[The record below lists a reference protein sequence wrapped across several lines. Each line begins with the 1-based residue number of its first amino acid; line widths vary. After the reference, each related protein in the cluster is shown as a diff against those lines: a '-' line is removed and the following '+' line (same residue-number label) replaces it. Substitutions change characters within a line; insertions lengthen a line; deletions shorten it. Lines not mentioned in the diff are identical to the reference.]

1 MFFSSCSGGP
11 LREKLRSFWR
21 DLREFSRTAVGR
33 DGRRVGVGG
42 SFAGKRVAVRRWLRA
57 GRGWRWRPVWQ
68 GLQRLLAATLTIEM
82 HSVAIGRRRG
92 MSTTPRPS
100 ADRAARSPFD
110 CTVFRVAWRPGCPHL
125 CRHALACFDAHRR
138 NSQRGEW
145 VSAGDIHIGEGVS
158 RRSAAR
164 LRRSNAQGREW
175 VSRLER
181 RAETCMP
188 GNCRLA
194 LMVEVRWVAS
204 GFISRTDA
212 PDPACCTIAGGRSTW
227 KCFGS
232 RVGYLPERHAGT
244 RMLRNREPALSVETY
259 WVASGI
265 IRRTGA
271 LVHAC
276 RAIAGPHSSWRCFG
290 SRAGLSAGHVRRNA
304 HTAQSRAALT
314 VEIHRASSVCNSGY
328 PRPIRPCRPA
338 TRAPSPL
345 KTTALRVVRDAGYP
359 HACAFADAM
368 TDARSEGAT
377 GRQSL
382 RDKARRP
389 IGY

>member
-1 MFFSSCSGGP
+1 MGDVSGLCCSGLLGRASGDAGLAAANGSIFRAQPRMFFSSCSGGP

-92 MSTTPRPS
+92 MSTTPRPRPTGS
-100 ADRAARSPFD
+100 RAHRSIAQF
-110 CTVFRVAWRPGCPHL
+110 FEWRGGRDVHICVGM
-125 CRHALACFDAHRR
+125 RWACFDAHRR

-276 RAIAGPHSSWRCFG
+276 RAIAALFVEMLWVASGFIGRTCTPQ
-290 SRAGLSAGHVRRNA
+290 RAYGTIA
-304 HTAQSRAALT
+304 
-314 VEIHRASSVCNSGY
+314 
-328 PRPIRPCRPA
+328 PR
-338 TRAPSPL
+338 SPL
-345 KTTALRVVRDAGYP
+345 KYTGLRVSATVVIP
-359 HACAFADAM
+359 
-368 TDARSEGAT
+368 ARSGLADQPR
-377 GRQSL
+377 GHPHR
-382 RDKARRP
+382 
-389 IGY
+389 